1 MADVR
6 QKVRE
11 ELLPFAE
18 RLSAAVK
25 SAGGLSRVVSMLG
38 KPRATIDRWM
48 NAQAAPSLLDV
59 ADLAKACD
67 VSLEWLA
74 TGKDQPESEMLLES
88 PNPNVLQIP
97 ILDVAASAG
106 PGVEIGGEEITGFLP
121 FPVSILRSLGVA
133 PSKVR
138 AFYSRGESMYPT
150 IRDNALVLV
159 DTGNRVLVDGP
170 IFAIRGPDGLRLKR
184 IQRTID
190 GSVNLISDNAALYP
204 AERVSEADAD
214 RIRLVGR
221 AFWTDKPI

>member
-25 SAGGLSRVVSMLG
+25 SAGGLSRVVNVLG

-74 TGKDQPESEMLLES
+74 TGKEQPESEAPSES
-88 PNPNVLQIP
+88 FIPDVQQIP
-97 ILDVAASAG
+97 ILDVTASAG
-106 PGVEIGGEEITGFLP
+106 PGVELGDEGVVGYLP
-121 FPVSILRSLGVA
+121 FPISILRALGVNL
-133 PSKVR
+133 SKVR

-159 DTGNRVLVDGP
+159 DTGNRTLVDGP
-170 IFAIRGPDGLRLKR
+170 VYALRGPDGLRLKR
-184 IQRTID
+184 IQRAVD
-190 GSVNLISDNAALYP
+190 GSVNLISDNSALYP